1 MKEKITA
8 VLGLAALI
16 LLAMTCLD
24 KSKNPL
30 EKAAKEFCKQTE
42 NMLNINSNMDEKS
55 ANKLLNSI
63 YELLENKLILIDWK
77 NDL

>member
-1 MKEKITA
+1 
-8 VLGLAALI
+8 
-16 LLAMTCLD
+16 
-24 KSKNPL
+24 
-30 EKAAKEFCKQTE
+30 
-42 NMLNINSNMDEKS
+42 MLNINSNMDEKS